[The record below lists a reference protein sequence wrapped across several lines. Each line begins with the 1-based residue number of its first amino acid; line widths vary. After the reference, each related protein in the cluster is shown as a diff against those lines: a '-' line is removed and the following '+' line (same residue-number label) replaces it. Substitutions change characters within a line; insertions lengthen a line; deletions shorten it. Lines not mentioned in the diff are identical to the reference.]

1 MTMSWDELEKRRT
14 ADIVNRRFGVSAE
27 ETVFVRDGYELTR
40 YLLQCARQG
49 VAVRLPS
56 TLRTSRR
63 PSIKRWGTA
72 LTAPGPLLLNQF
84 IRPLRCRYLLQL
96 PGRYGGMVA
105 ELEYLS
111 PEPERARRMAAMEAA
126 LSRAAADIR
135 GAAGPRAP
143 DWARAYAVVEYAVRH
158 WRYSEDGVWSYTAY
172 GALVDHAAVCMGI
185 SLATLLLME
194 RMGVPCRYLHGYRR
208 EGNTVG
214 HGWNLIYCGGWF
226 HLDVTD
232 AVTSRDPLRFW
243 GVTALTDRSLE
254 PGLTLPGPLRCPCP
268 PDFIRQ
274 HLRKGT
280 ML

>member
-1 MTMSWDELEKRRT
+1 MSWDELEKRRT
-14 ADIVNRRFGVSAE
+14 ADIVSRRLGVSAE
-27 ETVFVRDGYELTR
+27 ETLFVRDGYELTR
-40 YLLQCARQG
+40 HLLQCARQG
-49 VAVRLPS
+49 RSRAAAIYPAGAQEVLNQAVGDSLN
-56 TLRTSRR
+56 
-63 PSIKRWGTA
+63 GTR
-72 LTAPGPLLLNQF
+72 PLLLNQF
-84 IRPLRCRYLLQL
+84 IRPLRCRYLKL

-194 RMGVPCRYLHGYRR
+194 RMGVPCRYLHGCRR
-208 EGNTVG
+208 EGDTVG

-232 AVTSRDPLRFW
+232 AVTSRDPLR
-243 GVTALTDRSLE
+243 
-254 PGLTLPGPLRCPCP
+254 CPCP

>member
-1 MTMSWDELEKRRT
+1 MSWDELEKRRT

-49 VAVRLPS
+49 RSRAAAIYPADEQETINQAVGDSLN
-56 TLRTSRR
+56 
-63 PSIKRWGTA
+63 GTR
-72 LTAPGPLLLNQF
+72 PLLLNQF

-135 GAAGPRAP
+135 GAAGPR
-143 DWARAYAVVEYAVRH
+143 
-158 WRYSEDGVWSYTAY
+158 
-172 GALVDHAAVCMGI
+172 
-185 SLATLLLME
+185 
-194 RMGVPCRYLHGYRR
+194 
-208 EGNTVG
+208 
-214 HGWNLIYCGGWF
+214 
-226 HLDVTD
+226 
-232 AVTSRDPLRFW
+232 DPLRFW
-243 GVTALTDRSLE
+243 GVTALTNRSLE

>member
-1 MTMSWDELEKRRT
+1 MSWDELEKRRT
-14 ADIVNRRFGVSAE
+14 ADIVSRRFGVSAE

-40 YLLQCARQG
+40 HLLQCARQG
-49 VAVRLPS
+49 CSRAAAIYPADAQEALNQAVGDSLN
-56 TLRTSRR
+56 
-63 PSIKRWGTA
+63 GTR
-72 LTAPGPLLLNQF
+72 PLLLNQF
-84 IRPLRCRYLLQL
+84 IRPLRCRYLQL

-135 GAAGPRAP
+135 AAAGPRAP

-158 WRYSEDGVWSYTAY
+158 WRYSEEGVWSYTAY

-185 SLATLLLME
+185 SLATLLLMG

-208 EGNTVG
+208 PEDAMG
-214 HGWNLIYCGGWF
+214 HAWNLIYCGGWF

-232 AVTSRDPLRFW
+232 AVTSRDPLR
-243 GVTALTDRSLE
+243 
-254 PGLTLPGPLRCPCP
+254 CPCP

>member
-1 MTMSWDELEKRRT
+1 MSWDELEKRRT
-14 ADIVNRRFGVSAE
+14 ADIVSRRFGVSAK

-40 YLLQCARQG
+40 HLLQCARQG
-49 VAVRLPS
+49 R
-56 TLRTSRR
+56 SRAAAIY
-63 PSIKRWGTA
+63 PADEQETINQVVGDSLNGTR
-72 LTAPGPLLLNQF
+72 PLLLNQF

-111 PEPERARRMAAMEAA
+111 PEPERARRMVAMEAA

-243 GVTALTDRSLE
+243 GVTTLTDRSLE